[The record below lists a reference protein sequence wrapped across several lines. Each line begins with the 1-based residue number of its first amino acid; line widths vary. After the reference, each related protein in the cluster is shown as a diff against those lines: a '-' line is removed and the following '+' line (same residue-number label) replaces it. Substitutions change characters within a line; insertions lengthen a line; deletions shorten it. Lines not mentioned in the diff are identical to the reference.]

1 MVEREYYSMNYPFFD
16 SLAFTP
22 NINMIVTS
30 SLTSLITFLP
40 KLLVALIVFFVGKLL
55 AKSFSS
61 IIIRVFSAASFAK
74 FVNSFQLGAEMKVEV
89 AAGLVQAIGLIIR
102 YAVMYISLILA
113 LQIIGLTGVA
123 DFLAGLVTFLPKLLS
138 ALLILFIGVIIAGF
152 VESLVKRALVT
163 LDPATARLGGKISS
177 YTVVSFFTLMS
188 LAELGLAATFINTLF
203 IGLVA
208 TVSLAFGLSIGLGSK
223 DLVNQVLS
231 NWYNQRLGSK
241 KPKKQ

>member
-1 MVEREYYSMNYPFFD
+1 
-16 SLAFTP
+16 
-22 NINMIVTS
+22 
-30 SLTSLITFLP
+30 
-40 KLLVALIVFFVGKLL
+40 
-55 AKSFSS
+55 
-61 IIIRVFSAASFAK
+61 
-74 FVNSFQLGAEMKVEV
+74 MKVEV

-102 YAVMYISLILA
+102 YAVMYVSLILA
-113 LQIIGLTGVA
+113 LQIIGLSGVA
-123 DFLAGLVTFLPKLLS
+123 NFLASLVTFLPKLLS

-203 IGLVA
+203 VGLVA
-208 TVSLAFGLSIGLGSK
+208 AVSLAFGLSIGLGSA
-223 DLVNQVLS
+223 DLVKQVLN
-231 NWYNQRLGSK
+231 NWYNQRLGNK